1 MERKE
6 RVKDMAEWNTEKL
19 LAKALDEI
27 AKDDN
32 ILFIEDVVAACG
44 VGKTTFYRYIPKDSE
59 EYRQV
64 WSKIQENRIEVKKFI
79 RLKLRLSGKAAELL
93 ALYRMICTD
102 EERRAINQQ
111 YMEMSGTLDNFVQVE
126 FVSSGKG
133 KRLAHSED
141 EVDTERRR

>member
-1 MERKE
+1 M
-6 RVKDMAEWNTEKL
+6 EWNTKKL
-19 LAKALDEI
+19 LEKAQEEI
-27 AKDDN
+27 EKDDN

-44 VGKTTFYRYIPKDSE
+44 VSKKTFYKYIVKDSE
-59 EYRQV
+59 EYREI
-64 WSKIQENRIEVKKFI
+64 WDKIQENRIEVKKYI

-93 ALYRMICTD
+93 SLYRMICTD

-111 YMEMSGTLDNFVQVE
+111 YVEMSGQMDNKVQIE
-126 FVSSGKG
+126 FVGSGKG